1 MNFITRKTFPVPTV
15 WGWCAIALLAV
26 AGCGAF
32 VISIHPF
39 LSPVHRVESE
49 ILVVEG
55 WVPEYALQLAAAD
68 FNNGKYRVLVVT
80 GGPLETGH
88 FLTGWGSLA
97 HVGAATLQ
105 KLGIDSSKI
114 KTVPCAFVQ
123 KDRTYEEGVALKKWL
138 SQSEPGVKS
147 ITLYSIGC
155 HSRRS
160 QLLYSKALG
169 KGCTIGIVAC
179 PNRDYDS
186 RRWWHYSNGI
196 RAVAD
201 ETLAY
206 IYALLFFDF
215 GS

>member
-1 MNFITRKTFPVPTV
+1 MRFFTRRECLVPTV

-26 AGCGAF
+26 IGCGVYVF
-32 VISIHPF
+32 SIHQF
-39 LSPVHRVESE
+39 LSPVHPVESE

-55 WVPEYALQLAAAD
+55 WIPEYALQQTAGD
-68 FNNGKYRVLVVT
+68 FNRGRYRVLVVT

-88 FLTGWGSLA
+88 FLTGYGSLA

-114 KTVPCAFVQ
+114 VAVPSVFVQ
-123 KDRTYEEGVALKKWL
+123 KDRTYEEGMALKKWL
-138 SQSEPGVKS
+138 LQSAPGIKS
-147 ITLYSIGC
+147 LTLYSLGC

-169 KGCTIGIVAC
+169 RDYTIGIVAC
-179 PNRDYDS
+179 PSRDYDS
-186 RRWWHYSNGI
+186 RRWWHFSNGV

-201 ETLAY
+201 ETMAY
-206 IYALLFFDF
+206 VYALLFFVF